1 MVRDKFHPILRSTEL
16 FLVDPPTLSLLLE
29 INQELKNNSQEEEN
43 KYKVQRE
50 RHRSKLRQLLLDADR
65 AKRQSKLMLLGLEI
79 SEGLDDLLSDI
90 RDEEPAKK
98 PEDFPIID
106 QAVDEL
112 DSEEKSQEEMDDEF
126 DTEFEQFTKNK
137 EEMMRDLTA
146 RQKASSWRRSLEDS
160 LRV

>member
-1 MVRDKFHPILRSTEL
+1 MSRD
-16 FLVDPPTLSLLLE
+16 V
-29 INQELKNNSQEEEN
+29 
-43 KYKVQRE
+43 
-50 RHRSKLRQLLLDADR
+50 
-65 AKRQSKLMLLGLEI
+65 AKRQLKLMPLLEAP
-79 SEGLDDLLSDI
+79 EGLDDLLSDI

-98 PEDFPIID
+98 PEDFPTID

-137 EEMMRDLTA
+137 EEMMRDLTGTSES
-146 RQKASSWRRSLEDS
+146 SSWRRSLEDS